1 MRRLDKPMIGWGAG
15 MKLPALKYPDF
26 RRLWFGAAF
35 NQQGMS
41 GEHVVLGALVYQI
54 TESTLWIGTI
64 MAVYFLPLF
73 VFGMLSGAVADWMDR
88 RALLRRTEVAILANL
103 VVFAALLFYGFDQL
117 WLIICFTLL
126 TGSLRALHQPVRV
139 SYAYDIVG
147 GDQIVSGLGLLNLSA
162 RSGQLIG
169 ALLVGFVMKDH
180 GAPAALV
187 VIAAGHL
194 IAFAAFARLRSA
206 GRAAVKGHAPIR
218 QNLREYAMELRNN
231 GILLMLVLVTAA
243 VEVFGFSFAT
253 ALPELATARLN
264 LSEDGLGYLHAARA
278 FGGIVAGLAM
288 SFMGQMQRRGQVYL
302 FVIFAFGASMLLL
315 SVEGALVFTA
325 FAVGLVALMAT
336 VSDVL
341 TQSMMQLSV
350 ANELRGRA
358 MGVWV
363 LAVGM
368 APVGHLQMGALS
380 VALGLSNALAVNGA
394 ILVLVGL
401 VIAVAAPRLRQL

>member
-1 MRRLDKPMIGWGAG
+1 MI
-15 MKLPALKYPDF
+15 KLPALKNADF

-54 TESTLWIGTI
+54 TDSTGWIGVI
-64 MAVYFLPLF
+64 MAVYFLPMF

-88 RALLRRTEVAILANL
+88 RTLLRRTELALIVNL
-103 VVFAALLFYGFDQL
+103 LGFAALLFQGFDAL
-117 WLIICFTLL
+117 WLIISFTLL

-147 GDQIVSGLGLLNLSA
+147 GEQVVAGLGLLNLA
-162 RSGQLIG
+162 GRSGQLVG
-169 ALLVGFVMKDH
+169 ALLVGLVMKEF
-180 GAPAALV
+180 GASAALL
-187 VIAAGHL
+187 VIATGHL
-194 IAFAAFARLRSA
+194 FAFGFFSRLQSA
-206 GRAAVKGHAPIR
+206 GRAAVKESAPIA
-218 QNLREYAMELRNN
+218 QNLREYIVELRRN

-253 ALPELATARLN
+253 ALPEIATVRLN
-264 LSEDGLGYLHAARA
+264 LGEEGLGYLLAARA
-278 FGGIVAGLAM
+278 SGGIVAGLCM
-288 SFMGQMQRRGQVYL
+288 SFMGQMRRRGLVYV
-302 FVIFAFGASMLLL
+302 FVIFAFGASILLL
-315 SVEGALVFTA
+315 SIEGALVFTA
-325 FAVGLVALMAT
+325 CAVGLVALMAT
-336 VSDVL
+336 VSDIL

-368 APVGHLQMGALS
+368 APVGHLQMGALA
-380 VALGLSNALAVNGA
+380 VAVGVSNALAINGA
-394 ILVLVGL
+394 VLVLVGL
-401 VIAVAAPRLRQL
+401 VVAVAVPRLRQL

>member
-1 MRRLDKPMIGWGAG
+1 
-15 MKLPALKYPDF
+15 MKLPALKEPDF

-88 RALLRRTEVAILANL
+88 RTLLRRTELAIIANL
-103 VVFAALLFYGFDQL
+103 AGFAALLFYGFDQL
-117 WLIICFTLL
+117 WQIICFTLL
-126 TGSLRALHQPVRV
+126 TGSLRALHQPVRI

-147 GDQIVSGLGLLNLSA
+147 GDQVVSGLGLLNLSA

-180 GAPAALV
+180 GAPAALM

-194 IAFAAFARLRSA
+194 VAFATFLRLRSA
-206 GRAAVKGHAPIR
+206 GRAAAKGHAPIG
-218 QNLREYAMELRNN
+218 QNLREYATELRSN

-264 LSEDGLGYLHAARA
+264 LGEDGLGFLHAARA
-278 FGGIVAGLAM
+278 LGGIVAGLAM
-288 SFMGQMQRRGQVYL
+288 SFMGRMQRRGLFYL
-302 FVIFAFGASMLLL
+302 FVIFAFGASILLL
-315 SVEGALVFTA
+315 SVEGALMFTV
-325 FAVGLVALMAT
+325 FAVALVALMAT
-336 VSDVL
+336 ASDVL

-363 LAVGM
+363 LAVGI

-380 VALGLSNALAVNGA
+380 VAIGLSNALAVNGA

-401 VIAVAAPRLRQL
+401 VIAVVAPRFRQL